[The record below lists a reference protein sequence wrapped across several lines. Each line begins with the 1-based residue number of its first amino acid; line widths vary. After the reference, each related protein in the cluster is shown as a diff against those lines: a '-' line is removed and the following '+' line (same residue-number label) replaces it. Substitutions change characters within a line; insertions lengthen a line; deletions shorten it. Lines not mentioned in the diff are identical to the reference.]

1 MPRLT
6 TISTLVNNL
15 AASFAQHPV
24 HNAFQV
30 LDTASPGQETPSSS
44 EPASPADART
54 AHLDAARR
62 WATNANYHATQTQG
76 EQRTPE
82 CDEACAVSLCNL
94 GDIASMS
101 GDASEARRRFEQ
113 CIAMSKKLGF
123 SPGVAQAEE
132 GLRQLKKLT
141 ATSG

>member
-1 MPRLT
+1 
-6 TISTLVNNL
+6 VNNL
-15 AASFAQHPV
+15 AVSFAQHPV
-24 HNAFQV
+24 HIPYQALEPAEQ
-30 LDTASPGQETPSSS
+30 TPSSK
-44 EPASPADART
+44 ELASPADARR
-54 AHLDAARR
+54 AHLEAARR
-62 WATNANYHATQTQG
+62 WATNANVHATETQG

-101 GDASEARRRFEQ
+101 GDAAEARRMFEQ

-123 SPGVAQAEE
+123 TPGIGQAEE
-132 GLRQLKKLT
+132 GLRNLKKLNTT